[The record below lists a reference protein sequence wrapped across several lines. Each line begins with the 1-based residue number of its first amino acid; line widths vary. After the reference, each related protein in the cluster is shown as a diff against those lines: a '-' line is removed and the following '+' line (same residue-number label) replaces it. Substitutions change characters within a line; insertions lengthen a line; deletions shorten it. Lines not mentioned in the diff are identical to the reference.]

1 MVPNGADVMR
11 KPCHF
16 LILAAHLAVLRLE
29 RRRDPA
35 TRRINSADRGVLALA
50 VRSSDEA
57 LFPQPPSR
65 AYAAQVARELARN
78 REEETRSWRLA
89 VCDAQG
95 TLRFELLFASMDEA
109 ISRLPPVIRFM
120 FDDAGGSTASF
131 NEAIEQVR
139 MTPLSYEDREG
150 GDLGAARRRTQRRGL
165 S

>member
-1 MVPNGADVMR
+1 MPRYFFNLNDGR
-11 KPCHF
+11 KIIPD
-16 LILAAHLAVLRLE
+16 LEGTELPDDDSARAH
-29 RRRDPA
+29 
-35 TRRINSADRGVLALA
+35 
-50 VRSSDEA
+50 
-57 LFPQPPSR
+57 
-65 AYAAQVARELARN
+65 AAQVARELTRN
-78 REEETRSWRLA
+78 REQETRSWRLA

-95 TLRFELLFASMDEA
+95 TLHFELLFASMDEA

-165 S
+165 SQR

>member
-1 MVPNGADVMR
+1 MPRYFFNLNDGQKIIPDLEGTELPDDDSAR
-11 KPCHF
+11 
-16 LILAAHLAVLRLE
+16 AH
-29 RRRDPA
+29 
-35 TRRINSADRGVLALA
+35 
-50 VRSSDEA
+50 
-57 LFPQPPSR
+57 
-65 AYAAQVARELARN
+65 AAQVARELARN

-165 S
+165 SQR